1 MNLQVTMDPEIMGGD
16 PVFRGTRVP
25 VHMIADIL
33 AQGET
38 IEVLLESYPSLT
50 AEMIEQAP
58 AYAVAH
64 PLQREP
70 RKQPWHDRPP
80 ISTGRFKLSDIKME

>member
-1 MNLQVTMDPEIMGGD
+1 MNLEVTIDPEIMGGD
-16 PVFRGTRVP
+16 PVFRGTRIP

-38 IEVLLESYPSLT
+38 IEVMLESYPRLT
-50 AEMIEQAP
+50 AEMIEQEP
-58 AYAVAH
+58 VYAAAH
-64 PLQREP
+64 PLQRGP

-80 ISTGRFKLSDIKME
+80 VSTGRIELSDIKVD